1 MGSSHGSPI
10 YPSVHS
16 SARAGPHSSTG
27 TVASWALPRASF
39 VPSPRWQSPSNYA
52 PMIVPQGLV
61 QVPSWNSYPVSS
73 FPLVVLRDDPIF
85 RIMKVIAI
93 FYKMYF
99 VL

>member
-1 MGSSHGSPI
+1 
-10 YPSVHS
+10 
-16 SARAGPHSSTG
+16 
-27 TVASWALPRASF
+27 
-39 VPSPRWQSPSNYA
+39 
-52 PMIVPQGLV
+52 MIVPQGLV